1 MSENSV
7 TALDRV
13 TDPTGIPATGAPGL
27 PAADQSAAQL
37 VSPGHS
43 VPLGDTGWR
52 VWRDFMVRSAG
63 FPIAGLAGFSDPV
76 TAAAVDEHLRQA
88 GDEAPVRSR
97 IAVSLIAQR
106 VPLERV
112 IVDPAFREAVIWQN
126 PFALQAADRMLRDTA
141 DTSKRR
147 QGERMVARYWQR
159 YCAKNETIGFFG
171 PAVWG
176 RVSDGEPAL
185 TVRPGPAL
193 LRQRTVVLE
202 DWALAE
208 LANAIGADPAVHPH
222 LPIYRMSH
230 LGLRN
235 GELVSVHGAP
245 IPLTPLES
253 ALLEQADGRAASVVA
268 AELVNAGRARN
279 TDDVRLGMERLAERD
294 LVRLGFDV
302 PAQHAAEAALRA
314 QCTALVDPLAKAR
327 AEGLLNQLLDV
338 RDRVAAAAGEPAA
351 LGPALAELDA
361 TFAQLAGVAPTRRAG
376 QTYAGRS
383 LCFEET
389 TRDVAVTVG
398 TALLDAVAEP
408 LAILLRMANW
418 VCARLEQ
425 SYLVALDALFDDLA
439 QESAAVRLADLWFMA
454 QGLFFG
460 AGERPVDEVS
470 ADFVHRWQ
478 QLLGVDSAPPSGDE
492 VQLRSADLADRMDE
506 LFPKLPSSWPA
517 GRLHSPD
524 LQIAATDPAAIAR
537 GDFRVVLGE
546 MHAGWATFDSGAMTL
561 SHPAPDALRDALAA
575 DLGTHR
581 LRLLYP
587 DNWPRFTGRLATV
600 LGHQTDRWLAFSGE
614 PSRGVSLP
622 DVLRTID
629 ATVIRTPDGLRV
641 TADGDSW
648 PLIAAFSELLA
659 TQAVDSFKLTTG
671 AARTPRVSIDR
682 LVVSRSSRRTTCA
695 ATALVDLTD
704 NTDRYLA
711 VRALRQALDLPEL
724 VFVSIGTETK
734 PVYIDLSSPLFASV
748 LATMVRA
755 AALAKDG
762 DVAVTFS
769 EMLPAPPDCFLVDAD
784 SRHYVSELRF
794 QCVSGDPTDGS
805 TR

>member
-1 MSENSV
+1 MTENSV
-7 TALDRV
+7 TDLDPQ
-13 TDPTGIPATGAPGL
+13 TDPRLVGTTDGDRTRR
-27 PAADQSAAQL
+27 PAAAQ
-37 VSPGHS
+37 HS
-43 VPLGDTGWR
+43 VPLGDTGWQ
-52 VWRDFMVRSAG
+52 VWRDFVVRSAG
-63 FPIAGLAGFSDPV
+63 FPIAGLAGFADPEIA
-76 TAAAVDEHLRQA
+76 TAVDEHLQQPGDDSAIRQRVA
-88 GDEAPVRSR
+88 ESF
-97 IAVSLIAQR
+97 IAQR

-112 IVDPAFREAVIWQN
+112 VVDPAFREAVSWQN
-126 PFALQAADRMLRDTA
+126 PLALKAADRLLRDTA

-147 QGERMVARYWQR
+147 QNERLVARYWQR

-176 RVSDGEPAL
+176 TVSEDEPAL

-193 LRQRTVVLE
+193 LRQRSVVIE

-208 LANAIGADPAVHPH
+208 LADAIGADPAVQPH

-230 LGLRN
+230 LGLRD

-245 IPLTPLES
+245 IPLTPIES
-253 ALLEQADGRAASVVA
+253 AVLDRADGRAASAVA
-268 AELVNAGRARN
+268 AELVASGRARN
-279 TDDVRLGMERLAERD
+279 TSDVRLTVDRLAERN
-294 LVRLGFDV
+294 LIRLGFDV
-302 PAQHAAEAALRA
+302 PSQHAAEAALRG
-314 QCTALVDPLAKAR
+314 QCAALADPMAKAR
-327 AEGLLNQLLDV
+327 AEELLNQLLDV

-351 LGPALAELDA
+351 LGAALAELDA
-361 TFAQLAGVAPTRRAG
+361 AFAQLAGVAPQRRAG

-389 TRDVAVTVG
+389 TRDVDVTVG

-425 SYLVALDALFDDLA
+425 SYLVALNSLFDDLA
-439 QESAAVRLADLWFMA
+439 QESGETRLADLWFLA

-460 AGERPVDEVS
+460 AGDRPVDEVS

-478 QLLGVDSAPPSGDE
+478 QLLGLDSLPPTSNE
-492 VQLRSADLADRMDE
+492 VQLRSADLADRVDE
-506 LFPKLPSSWPA
+506 LFPVLPSSWPA

-561 SHPAPDALRDALAA
+561 SHPNPDSLRDALAA

-587 DNWPRFTGRLATV
+587 ENWPRFTGRLATV
-600 LGHQTDRWLAFSGE
+600 LGHHTDRWLAFSAE

-629 ATVIRTPDGLRV
+629 ATVVRTPDGLRV
-641 TADGDSW
+641 CADGDSW
-648 PLIAAFSELLA
+648 PLVAAFSELLA
-659 TQAVDSFKLTTG
+659 TQAVDSFKLTTD

-682 LVVSRSSRRTTCA
+682 LVVSRASRRTTCA
-695 ATALVDLTD
+695 ATTLVDLTD

-711 VRALRQALDLPEL
+711 VRAMRQALDLPEL

-748 LATMVRA
+748 LAAMVRA
-755 AALAKDG
+755 AALAKGG
-762 DVAVTFS
+762 DVPITFS
-769 EMLPAPPDCFLVDAD
+769 EMLPAPPDCFLVDAG
-784 SRHYVSELRF
+784 SQQYVSELRF
-794 QCVSGDPTDGS
+794 HCMSGDPIDGS
-805 TR
+805 NR

>member
-1 MSENSV
+1 VTENSV
-7 TALDRV
+7 TAIDLV
-13 TDPTGIPATGAPGL
+13 ADPTGVPAIDAAGF
-27 PAADQSAAQL
+27 PAAGQSAGQQVL
-37 VSPGHS
+37 PDHS

-52 VWRDFMVRSAG
+52 VWRDFVVRSAG
-63 FPIAGLAGFSDPV
+63 FPIAGLAGFADPV
-76 TAAAVDEHLRQA
+76 TAAAVDEHLRHPDDVA
-88 GDEAPVRSR
+88 AVRSR
-97 IAVSLIAQR
+97 IAASFIAQR

-112 IVDPAFREAVIWQN
+112 VVDPAFREALSWQN
-126 PFALQAADRMLRDTA
+126 PMALQAADRLLRDTA

-147 QGERMVARYWQR
+147 QNERLVARYWQR

-176 RVSDGEPAL
+176 TVSEDEPAL

-193 LRQRTVVLE
+193 LRQRSVVME

-208 LANAIGADPAVHPH
+208 LADAIGADPGVHPH
-222 LPIYRMSH
+222 LPIFRMSH
-230 LGLRN
+230 LGLRDD
-235 GELVSVHGAP
+235 ELVSVHGAP
-245 IPLTPLES
+245 IPLTPIES
-253 ALLEQADGRAASVVA
+253 AVLEKADGRAASVVA
-268 AELVNAGRARN
+268 VELVGGGRARN
-279 TDDVRLGMERLAERD
+279 TGDVTLAIERLA
-294 LVRLGFDV
+294 VRNLIRFGFDV
-302 PAQHAAEAALRA
+302 PAQHAAETALRA
-314 QCTALVDPLAKAR
+314 QCAALADPIAKAR
-327 AEGLLNQLLDV
+327 AEELLNQLLDV

-361 TFAQLAGVAPTRRAG
+361 TFTQLAGVAPARRAG

-389 TRDVAVTVG
+389 TRDVDVTVG

-408 LAILLRMANW
+408 LAILLQMANW

-425 SYLVALDALFDDLA
+425 SYLVALDALFDELA
-439 QESAAVRLADLWFMA
+439 QESAVVRLADLWFLA

-460 AGERPVDEVS
+460 AGNRPADEVS

-478 QLLGVDSAPPSGDE
+478 QLLGLDSASPSSGE
-492 VQLRSADLADRMDE
+492 VQLRAADLAHRMDE
-506 LFPKLPSSWPA
+506 LFPVLPSSWPA

-561 SHPAPDALRDALAA
+561 SHPNPDSLRDALAA

-587 DNWPRFTGRLATV
+587 ENWPRFTGRLATV
-600 LGHQTDRWLAFSGE
+600 LGHPTDRWLAFSGE

-629 ATVIRTPDGLRV
+629 ATVVRTPDGLRV
-641 TADGDSW
+641 CADGDSW

-659 TQAVDSFKLTTG
+659 TQAVDSFKLTTD
-671 AARTPRVSIDR
+671 AARTPQVSIDR
-682 LVVSRSSRRTTCA
+682 LVVSRASRRTTCA
-695 ATALVDLTD
+695 ATTLVDLTD

-711 VRALRQALDLPEL
+711 VRAMRRALDLPEL

-748 LATMVRA
+748 LAAMVRA

-762 DVAVTFS
+762 DVPITFS
-769 EMLPAPPDCFLVDAD
+769 EMLPAPPDCFLLDAD
-784 SRHYVSELRF
+784 SRQYVSELRF
-794 QCVSGDPTDGS
+794 QCVSGNPTDGS
-805 TR
+805 NR